1 MIKRNWD
8 NKKIIKEIKENGYYI
23 FKNFFD
29 EESLNEIKSSLL
41 KTLHYIK
48 KMMKQTFK
56 KNIIKLKNTILNLKE
71 IGMIW
76 RITILLYINTYIQKM

>member
-8 NKKIIKEIKENGYYI
+8 NKKIIKEIKKNGYYI

-48 KMMKQTFK
+48 KDDETDLQK
-56 KNIIKLKNTILNLKE
+56 KK
-71 IGMIW
+71 
-76 RITILLYINTYIQKM
+76 